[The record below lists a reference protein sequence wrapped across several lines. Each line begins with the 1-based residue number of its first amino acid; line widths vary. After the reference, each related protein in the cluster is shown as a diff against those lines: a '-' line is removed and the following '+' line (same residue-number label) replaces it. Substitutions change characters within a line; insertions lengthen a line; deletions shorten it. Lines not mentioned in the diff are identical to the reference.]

1 MDIDLLKYP
10 LCIYMHDTCGVYM
23 YIKGQYLGTVGND
36 GIVLHAQYK
45 YWIYLV

>member
-23 YIKGQYLGTVGND
+23 YIKGQYLGTGRTASV
-36 GIVLHAQYK
+36 VT
-45 YWIYLV
+45 